1 MLSAAIVDDEPLAR
15 ARLKRMLGA
24 ANIEIEVLVEGE
36 DGQQALDIVR
46 NNQIDLLIVDINM
59 PALNGMEVVKRI
71 ESEMASPPA
80 IIFCT
85 AYDKFAVEA
94 FKTEAVAYLLKPFSQ
109 LELDEALI
117 RVEKKLGSKPIQ
129 HDVQVSEREELLM
142 HYGGQLQKVDIRNIV
157 YFYSQAKAV
166 YSVMKNADEVL
177 VDQPLKQLEQQFED
191 SFIRTH
197 RAYLVQTRELK
208 GLLKNE
214 GAFLVSLR
222 SSDNELPVSRRHLK
236 KVKQCFVQHF

>member
-1 MLSAAIVDDEPLAR
+1 MLSVAIVDDEPLAR

-24 ANIEIEVLVEGE
+24 ANIELDVVVEGE

-46 NNQIDLLIVDINM
+46 SYQLDLLVIDINM
-59 PALNGMEVVKRI
+59 PALSGMEVVKKI
-71 ESEMASPPA
+71 EREMASPPA

-109 LELDEALI
+109 LELDGALS
-117 RVEKKLGSKPIQ
+117 RVEKKLNTKQIQ
-129 HDVQVSEREELLM
+129 QTMVSSEREELLM
-142 HYGGQLQKVDIRNIV
+142 HYGGQLQKVDIRDIV

-166 YSVMKNADEVL
+166 YSVMRNADQVL
-177 VDQPLKQLEQQFED
+177 IDQPLKQLEQQFEE

-208 GLLKNE
+208 GLLKHE

-222 SSDNELPVSRRHLK
+222 SSDHELPVSRRHLK

>member
-1 MLSAAIVDDEPLAR
+1 MLRAVIVDDEPLAR

-24 ANIEIEVLVEGE
+24 ANIEIEVLGEGE

-236 KVKQCFVQHF
+236 KVKQCFVQYF

>member
-129 HDVQVSEREELLM
+129 HDVQGSEREELLM

-236 KVKQCFVQHF
+236 KVKQCFVQYF

>member
-236 KVKQCFVQHF
+236 KVKQCFVQYF

>member
-36 DGQQALDIVR
+36 NGQQALDIVR